1 MLDDLTLVPVARAE
15 TRESSKPTNA
25 ELLAD
30 VFTGLEEDE
39 RPIVL
44 GIPGR
49 INDKTKWGAGTA
61 WSPGVPVD
69 NTELN
74 WYFTLSTYRAKNGQ
88 YRRQKA
94 QFHRAFGV
102 YLDDVGTKAA
112 PRTRL
117 DACPPT
123 YLIETSPGN
132 FQAGYLFD
140 EPCGDLARVE
150 ALLKSLVRA
159 GLCDRGATGPSAR
172 MGRLPRAVNGKYD
185 PPSRCALVEWR
196 SERRYSMDEIVRRL
210 ELEPARPA
218 GARRQG
224 SAVGSAAVDGTDE
237 VGVYL
242 PRAAESSVLAALR
255 QRGLYKT
262 PLGSGKHDVTCPWVH
277 EHTGQIDHGTAYFEP
292 SNLSP
297 IGGFKCQHG
306 HRDIK
311 RIGALLEYLGVSFN
325 EAKHK
330 PTIRLAPGELHRV
343 VDAAESELA
352 SGGEHYQRGG
362 LIVTVVTDPSTGET
376 KINPTGPNALLRA
389 LSACAT
395 WERYDG
401 RSKDFVV
408 TDPMPKYVNVLYDS
422 EIYRHLPVLRGIA
435 RQPYLRDDRSLMA
448 MSGYDATSGMFGAFD
463 ERGFDVKSAPTQAD
477 AILALEQLRALLAEF
492 NFAKPHDEAAALALM
507 LTATIRPALPVAPM
521 GHIKAPQIS
530 SGKSYLQGLI
540 AAFAGPSKPAAYAFP
555 SKEEECAK
563 LLLAALLEAPPV
575 LAFDNM
581 TTDLV
586 PFKTLCSALTEEFL
600 TGRVLGVSKTATV
613 PTQTLMLSSG
623 NNVNS
628 VRDMIRRVVTV
639 TLDPRCET
647 PATRTFMG
655 DPLDT
660 VRRNRGHFV
669 SLALTV
675 VRAYL
680 AAGSSTDVIKALQP
694 LGSYGEWTKL
704 VRAPLVWLGLPDPAT
719 AVFERIT
726 EDPDRET
733 LAMLLEAWRRR
744 FGDRPTPVRR
754 VADDVTLDHDT
765 DLADAVRD
773 IAEERGSINRKRL
786 GRWIARHQGRPVNGY
801 KFERG
806 PRGNGAETWC
816 VVGLGVLEV
825 CGALPNAS
833 VAGVRAPEA
842 EVL

>member
-1 MLDDLTLVPVARAE
+1 
-15 TRESSKPTNA
+15 
-25 ELLAD
+25 
-30 VFTGLEEDE
+30 
-39 RPIVL
+39 
-44 GIPGR
+44 
-49 INDKTKWGAGTA
+49 
-61 WSPGVPVD
+61 
-69 NTELN
+69 
-74 WYFTLSTYRAKNGQ
+74 
-88 YRRQKA
+88 
-94 QFHRAFGV
+94 
-102 YLDDVGTKAA
+102 
-112 PRTRL
+112 
-117 DACPPT
+117 
-123 YLIETSPGN
+123 
-132 FQAGYLFD
+132 
-140 EPCGDLARVE
+140 
-150 ALLKSLVRA
+150 
-159 GLCDRGATGPSAR
+159 
-172 MGRLPRAVNGKYD
+172 
-185 PPSRCALVEWR
+185 
-196 SERRYSMDEIVRRL
+196 
-210 ELEPARPA
+210 
-218 GARRQG
+218 
-224 SAVGSAAVDGTDE
+224 
-237 VGVYL
+237 
-242 PRAAESSVLAALR
+242 
-255 QRGLYKT
+255 
-262 PLGSGKHDVTCPWVH
+262 
-277 EHTGQIDHGTAYFEP
+277 
-292 SNLSP
+292 
-297 IGGFKCQHG
+297 
-306 HRDIK
+306 
-311 RIGALLEYLGVSFN
+311 
-325 EAKHK
+325 
-330 PTIRLAPGELHRV
+330 
-343 VDAAESELA
+343 
-352 SGGEHYQRGG
+352 
-362 LIVTVVTDPSTGET
+362 
-376 KINPTGPNALLRA
+376 
-389 LSACAT
+389 
-395 WERYDG
+395 
-401 RSKDFVV
+401 
-408 TDPMPKYVNVLYDS
+408 
-422 EIYRHLPVLRGIA
+422 
-435 RQPYLRDDRSLMA
+435 
-448 MSGYDATSGMFGAFD
+448 
-463 ERGFDVKSAPTQAD
+463 
-477 AILALEQLRALLAEF
+477 
-492 NFAKPHDEAAALALM
+492 
-507 LTATIRPALPVAPM
+507 VAPM